1 MPTIDLMGGKLQIYQ
16 RAANRFW
23 QARTS
28 IGGAQR
34 QFSTKREALDQASKV
49 AEDWYLTLH
58 GKFRAGVLDTGPTF
72 KKVADQF
79 LKEYGV
85 ITEGERSQK
94 WT

>member
-1 MPTIDLMGGKLQIYQ
+1 VPTIDLMGGKLQIYQ
-16 RAANRFW
+16 RARTGSG
-23 QARTS
+23 RPETS

-72 KKVADQF
+72 RRRP
-79 LKEYGV
+79 
-85 ITEGERSQK
+85 TSS
-94 WT
+94 